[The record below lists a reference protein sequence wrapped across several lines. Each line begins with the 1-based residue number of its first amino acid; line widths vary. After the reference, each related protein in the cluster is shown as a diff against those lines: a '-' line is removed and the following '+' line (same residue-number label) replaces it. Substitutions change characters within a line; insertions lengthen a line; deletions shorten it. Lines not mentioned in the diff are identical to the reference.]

1 MIANLMISGKEDEVF
16 FEISCATPQTSK
28 HSSSHLWRAE
38 RVCDPEQ
45 KGSVPPSKKVSVP
58 L

>member
-38 RVCDPEQ
+38 RVRDPEQ
-45 KGSVPPSKKVSVP
+45 KSVRAP
-58 L
+58 LTSNV